1 MGACRFLVLRSRFG
15 PANTRTAGV
24 LPACARAG
32 LARLVL
38 VRDSTGGPVDG
49 QTRDNGPD
57 PLPRR
62 FGRCYSGATPG
73 PDRPKQCPFGP
84 EADSSA
90 HAATPADWFG
100 ARQFDGCE
108 AGVARRPR

>member
-1 MGACRFLVLRSRFG
+1 MGACRFLVQRSRFG

-24 LPACARAG
+24 PPACARRG

-73 PDRPKQCPFGP
+73 PPDVMSVRPGGGLISPRG
-84 EADSSA
+84 D
-90 HAATPADWFG
+90 PADWFG